1 MKKIGAILSWLVV
14 GVILTVAL
22 TLAVSNFNTPIGL
35 RVFAILSGSMDPN
48 LSTGSL
54 VITKNQS
61 SYTVGDIVTIRSERS
76 AKENVTHRISEI
88 EIDDSGNIRYQL
100 KGDANENPDREMIRD
115 YRVVGKV
122 IAHVPYLG
130 RLVGFAQTQT
140 GFIALIIIPGVLV
153 VYNEIMNIKKEI
165 QKILK
170 DKKNKNLH
178 EKTTLSS
185 TA

>member
-1 MKKIGAILSWLVV
+1 METDLPEPVAPAIKRWGIFERSAKTGMPATSRPKASVKVPYKEIAILNAEGGAYASPEKVMNSLIKKAKKIGAILSWLVV

-100 KGDANENPDREMIRD
+100 KGDVNEKVAGKSRD
-115 YRVVGKV
+115 CNG
-122 IAHVPYLG
+122 L
-130 RLVGFAQTQT
+130 
-140 GFIALIIIPGVLV
+140 
-153 VYNEIMNIKKEI
+153 
-165 QKILK
+165 
-170 DKKNKNLH
+170 
-178 EKTTLSS
+178 
-185 TA
+185 